1 MKLQNK
7 AKVASLTSQLE
18 ELKKQLAAAGGL
30 EEKAEQKKV
39 SVFTFESRHVTVL
52 DFHMEL
58 KSKC

>member
-18 ELKKQLAAAGGL
+18 ELKKQLSAAGGL

-39 SVFTFESRHVTVL
+39 SDFTFESRHVIVL
-52 DFHMEL
+52 DLHMEL
-58 KSKC
+58 QSKC